1 MRGFGTGSNG
11 AKQFTKVSTNNTLP
25 FYIRASLLIVGAYFL
40 FSMLYLAQ
48 GIILPLIYAII
59 IATLLSPA
67 VDFLTRKKLNRTLS
81 IILVSTI
88 ALLVFGGLIALIASQ
103 AGMISHAWPKLIDKF
118 TDILAQV
125 VTWVSTC
132 FHISTGRIDEYL
144 ANTKAELTKNSSA
157 AIGMTL
163 VTMSGIVQAA
173 ILTPVY
179 VLMIL
184 FYEPHLLA
192 FAHQIFGADNDEKVS
207 EILTQTKTIIKSYL
221 VGLFIEFVII
231 AILNSIGLFAL
242 RIDYAILLGIIGA
255 ALNVIP
261 IIGGVI
267 CIVLFVIVALV
278 TKSAIYIVYVLIV
291 YAVIQFIDDHYI
303 FPKIVGA
310 KVKLNLLISVITVI
324 VGDALW
330 GIPGMFLAIPLTA
343 IVKLVLD
350 HIEPLKP
357 WGFLLGDLVPPNQ
370 GKMKFSFAIKGF
382 IQKLS
387 SKKEIK
393 S

>member
-1 MRGFGTGSNG
+1 
-11 AKQFTKVSTNNTLP
+11 
-25 FYIRASLLIVGAYFL
+25 
-40 FSMLYLAQ
+40 MLYLAQ

-67 VDFLTRKKLNRTLS
+67 VDFLVRKKLNRIVS
-81 IILVSTI
+81 ILIVFTI
-88 ALLVFGGLIALIASQ
+88 ALLILSGLIALIASQ
-103 AGMISHAWPKLIDKF
+103 ASMISRAWPKLIDKF
-118 TDILAQV
+118 TDLLAQA
-125 VTWVSTC
+125 VTWSSAC
-132 FHISTGRIDEYL
+132 FHISTDRINEWL

-157 AIGMTL
+157 AIGTTL
-163 VTMSGIVQAA
+163 VTMSGIVQAT

-179 VLMIL
+179 VLMVL
-184 FYEPHLLA
+184 FYHPHLLA

-207 EILTQTKTIIKSYL
+207 EILLQTKTIIKSYL
-221 VGLFIEFVII
+221 IGLFIEFIII
-231 AILNSIGLFAL
+231 AILNSIGLLAL
-242 RIDYAILLGIIGA
+242 RIDYAVMLGIIGA

-267 CIVLFVIVALV
+267 CILLFVIVALV
-278 TKSAIYIVYVLIV
+278 TKSAIYMVYVVIV

-357 WGFLLGDLVPPNQ
+357 WGFLLGDTVPEHE
-370 GKMKFSFAIKGF
+370 KMKFSFIIKGF
-382 IQKLS
+382 IQKLTP
-387 SKKEIK
+387 KKEIK
-393 S
+393 P

>member
-1 MRGFGTGSNG
+1 M
-11 AKQFTKVSTNNTLP
+11 STNNTLP
-25 FYIRASLLIVGAYFL
+25 FYVRASLLIVGTYFL
-40 FSMLYLAQ
+40 ISMLYLAQ
-48 GIILPLIYAII
+48 GIILPLIYAVI

-67 VDFLTRKKLNRTLS
+67 VDFLVRKKLNRTFS
-81 IILVSTI
+81 IITVSVI
-88 ALLVFGGLIALIASQ
+88 ALIVFTGLIALIASQ
-103 AGMISHAWPKLIDKF
+103 ASLISHAWPKLIDKF
-118 TDILAQV
+118 TDILTQLV
-125 VTWVSTC
+125 VWASAC
-132 FHISTGRIDEYL
+132 FHISTGRINEYL

-157 AIGMTL
+157 AIGVTL

-184 FYEPHLLA
+184 FYQPHLLA

-207 EILTQTKTIIKSYL
+207 EILVQTKTIIKSYL
-221 VGLFIEFVII
+221 MGLFIEFVII
-231 AILNSIGLFAL
+231 AILNSIGLLVL

-310 KVKLNLLISVITVI
+310 KVKLNLLISIITVI

-350 HIEPLKP
+350 HIELLKP
-357 WGFLLGDLVPPNQ
+357 WGFLLGDTTPDHE
-370 GKMKFSFAIKGF
+370 KMKFSFIIKGF
-382 IQKLS
+382 IQKLTP
-387 SKKEIK
+387 KKEIK
-393 S
+393 